1 MNIRTDREGFALPMA
16 ILVIGFMTAG
26 IVAASTRVGAEAQT
40 VDNHRAQL
48 AVFACAEAGLARYML
63 EGRLLPSVT
72 TTTATYTCPGGS
84 ATVTALRL
92 RDDTGAGALVLV
104 SSRGQIASGAGRPPT
119 ERTVAQLARQE
130 RIQMQVRSSW
140 TSLSGVHANG
150 NNGDFDGTDGAG
162 TTCGDGVTRA
172 GISVP
177 TGTATGTGLEP
188 QHIQNRAIGE
198 PPIEPLGTQQEAAD
212 AITIDWASIVNPAA
226 PAIPPD
232 LIRCGGTTSN
242 GYIAGFS
249 PCATTWPSAATFENY
264 PTIMINGSM
273 DLPDSGKGLLIVTG
287 DLRILGNQNWDGII
301 LVGGKITDNGQG
313 EISGSVVS
321 GLNVKLGQTVEESQV
336 DVSVANGTK
345 RYNFNSCS
353 VQNALAGAT
362 AGMRPIPNAWVD
374 NWSTW

>member
-63 EGRLLPSVT
+63 EGRLHPSIT

-84 ATVTALRL
+84 APVTALRL

-104 SSRGQIASGAGRPPT
+104 SSRGRIASGAGRPPT

-140 TSLSGVHANG
+140 TSLSGLHANG
-150 NNGDFDGTDGAG
+150 NDGDFDGVDDAG

-172 GISVP
+172 GVSVP
-177 TGTATGTGLEP
+177 TGTATGT
-188 QHIQNRAIGE
+188 HIDERVNGD
-198 PPIEPLGTQQEAAD
+198 PPIEPLGTPQEAAD

-273 DLPDSGKGLLIVTG
+273 DLPNSGKGLLIVTG

-301 LVGGKITDNGQG
+301 LVGGKITDQGQG
-313 EISGSVVS
+313 EITGSVVS
-321 GLNVKLGQTVEESQV
+321 GLNVKLGQTVGESQV

-353 VQNALAGAT
+353 VQNALSGAT